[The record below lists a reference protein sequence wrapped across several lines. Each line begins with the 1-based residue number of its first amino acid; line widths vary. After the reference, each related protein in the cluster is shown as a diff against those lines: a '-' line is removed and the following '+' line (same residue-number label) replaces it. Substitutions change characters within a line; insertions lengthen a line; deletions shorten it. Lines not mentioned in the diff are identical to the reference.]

1 MNGLQAR
8 LAVFFYAKKLR
19 FQDLAGRLLKR
30 AKTRPKMKVGNE

>member
-8 LAVFFYAKKLR
+8 LAVFFCAKKLR
-19 FQDLAGRLLKR
+19 FHHVAGRLLKR